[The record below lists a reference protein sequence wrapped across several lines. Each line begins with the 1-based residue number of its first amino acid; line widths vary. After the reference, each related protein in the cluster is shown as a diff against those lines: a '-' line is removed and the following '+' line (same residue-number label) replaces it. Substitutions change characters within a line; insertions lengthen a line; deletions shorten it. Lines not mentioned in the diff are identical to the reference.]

1 LGQGSGAGQEG
12 RCFAASFPEVAAD
25 LGNVCYFPDENPARD
40 LLEYR
45 GVAGDPKLPEAP
57 RLPQRAAIYIAP
69 DGTVHFGALFSDLV
83 PVAKA
88 LNAAVKVNANPN
100 LPAAPCS
107 ES

>member
-1 LGQGSGAGQEG
+1 MG
-12 RCFAASFPEVAAD
+12 P
-25 LGNVCYFPDENPARD
+25 PD

-45 GVAGDPKLPEAP
+45 GVAGDPKLPEPP

-69 DGTVHFGALFSDLV
+69 DGTVHFGALFADLL

-88 LNAAVKVNANPN
+88 LNPAVNPNPN
-100 LPAAPCS
+100 LPAPCS